1 MSLAAALCDG
11 MGDFVV
17 TQMVSDPSIC
27 LLPLLPS
34 VNVRL
39 DHKSGASVVLVLALR
54 LRARIPLTLA
64 FIIG

>member
-27 LLPLLPS
+27 LLLLPS

-54 LRARIPLTLA
+54 LRARMTLTLA